1 MGPLSPSP
9 FLSPTLALWCVRV
22 RVRVCKIHWRG
33 GMRRSGRLREA
44 LVECA
49 EKSAVREWM
58 DVKPRTA
65 ANWEHPLEMATRG
78 RLALFIQVCG
88 RG

>member
-1 MGPLSPSP
+1 
-9 FLSPTLALWCVRV
+9 
-22 RVRVCKIHWRG
+22 
-33 GMRRSGRLREA
+33 MRRSGRLREA

-65 ANWEHPLEMATRG
+65 ANWEHGFFSVLE
-78 RLALFIQVCG
+78 LAVFF
-88 RG
+88 